1 MSSILGFSLE
11 EIIKGSMRYTV
22 NEISRQKEV
31 LSSVYNSIRLRRNEI
46 KAFLGGLDKDTR
58 VIFTGAGSSG
68 FIGDSLVPIIRKELN
83 FKSVESI
90 HTTDIVQAP
99 EKYLIGDKKT
109 LLISF
114 GRSGNSPES
123 IAAIDI
129 ADKLVDDIHH
139 IIITCNPEGKL
150 SRRLNERILNFVF
163 SELLD
168 EGFAM
173 TSSVTGMMLAA
184 YGIFNI
190 ERDLTDEIGLISE
203 YSREI
208 IDNKCKAIGEIFDSK
223 VNRIVYLGAG
233 NLFGIARESALKSIE
248 LTAGKVMTW
257 YDSPMGFRHGPK
269 SMVNEN
275 TLIVFYVSGDEYS
288 RKYDID
294 MLRELSCSSK
304 YKLVAVSDRY
314 YEDVEASCDIYLY
327 NSKDKELGEGLL
339 PYTALLTAQIIALY
353 ASIKLDCTPDNP
365 FPGGEVNRVVEGVT
379 IHKL

>member
-1 MSSILGFSLE
+1 MSSFLGFSLE
-11 EIIKGSMRYTV
+11 EIKKGQMEYTIS
-22 NEISRQKEV
+22 EISRQKET
-31 LSSVYNSIRLRRNEI
+31 LSSVYDSIRLRKDEI
-46 KAFLGGLDKDTR
+46 RAFFKSFDKDTR
-58 VIFTGAGSSG
+58 IIFTGAGSSG
-68 FIGDSLVPIIRKELN
+68 FIGDSLAPIIRKELN
-83 FKSVESI
+83 FKDVESI

-99 EKYLIGDKKT
+99 EQYLIGDKKT

-129 ADKLVDDIHH
+129 ADKIVQDLYH

-150 SRRLNERILNFVF
+150 STRISDRIMNFVF

-190 ERDLTDEIGLISE
+190 ERDLTAEIGYISK
-203 YSREI
+203 YFKEI
-208 IDNKCKAIGEIFDSK
+208 IDNKYKVIGEIFNSK
-223 VNRIVYLGAG
+223 VNRIVYLGTG
-233 NLFGIARESALKSIE
+233 NMLGIAREAALKSIE

-269 SMVNEN
+269 SMVNED
-275 TLIVFYVSGDEYS
+275 TLIVLYVSSNEYS
-288 RKYDID
+288 RKYDMD
-294 MLRELSCSSK
+294 MLKELSHSSK
-304 YKLVAVSDRY
+304 YKLVAISDRY
-314 YEDVEASCDIYLY
+314 YEDIEGSCDVYLY
-327 NSKDKELGEGLL
+327 NSKDKELEEGLL
-339 PYTALLTAQIIALY
+339 PYTALITAQIIALF
-353 ASIKLDCTPDNP
+353 ASIKLGCTPDNP

>member
-190 ERDLTDEIGLISE
+190 ERDLADEIGLISE

>member
-1 MSSILGFSLE
+1 MSSVLGFSLE
-11 EIIKGSMRYTV
+11 EIKRGHMEYTI

-31 LSSVYNSIRLRRNEI
+31 LSSVYDNIRLRSSEI
-46 KAFLGGLDKDTR
+46 KAFLGRLEKDTR
-58 VIFTGAGSSG
+58 IIFTGAGSSG
-68 FIGDSLVPIIRKELN
+68 FIGDSLAPMIRKELN
-83 FKSVESI
+83 FKDVESI

-99 EKYLIGDKKT
+99 EQYLIRDKKT

-129 ADKLVDDIHH
+129 ADELVDDIHH

-150 SRRLNERILNFVF
+150 RGRASDRILNFVF

-190 ERDLTDEIGLISE
+190 ERDLTDEIALISK
-203 YSREI
+203 YLREI
-208 IDNKCKAIGEIFDSK
+208 IDNKYKAIGEVFNSR

-233 NLFGIARESALKSIE
+233 NMYGIARESALKSIE

-269 SMVNEN
+269 SMVNES
-275 TLIVFYVSGDEYS
+275 TLIVLYVSKDEYS

-294 MLRELSCSSK
+294 MLSELSCSSK

-314 YEDVEASCDIYLY
+314 YEDVEARCDIYLY
-327 NSKDKELGEGLL
+327 NSKDEELGEGFL

-365 FPGGEVNRVVEGVT
+365 FPGGEVNRVVEGVI